1 MKLLDSDIL
10 GILLALMTFVVP
22 AISGVLEKKRKEK
35 KRREAE
41 LYIRE
46 DLSGQTSEEEEPGE
60 AQKLNDEIQELFDVL
75 AGKNIPDEEVEE
87 PVVEEEEILPRSF
100 TPAADELQPVPVEVE
115 EKVVLQTEPL
125 TAQAEPVVQEEN
137 SIKKRIKDNPKEAII
152 LAEILSPKFKEY
164 N

>member
-22 AISGVLEKKRKEK
+22 AISGILEKKRKEK

-41 LYIRE
+41 LYRE
-46 DLSGQTSEEEEPGE
+46 ELPEQTSVEEVPSE

-87 PVVEEEEILPRSF
+87 PVMEEEEILPPSF

-115 EKVVLQTEPL
+115 ENVVLQTEPVKV
-125 TAQAEPVVQEEN
+125 QAEPVVQEEN
-137 SIKKRIKDNPKEAII
+137 PIKKRIKDNPKEAII
-152 LAEILSPKFKEY
+152 LAEILTPKFKEY

>member
-10 GILLALMTFVVP
+10 GILLALMTFVLP

-41 LYIRE
+41 LYRE
-46 DLSGQTSEEEEPGE
+46 ELPEQTSGEEVPSE

-75 AGKNIPDEEVEE
+75 AGKNIPDGEVEE
-87 PVVEEEEILPRSF
+87 PVMEEEEILPPSS

-115 EKVVLQTEPL
+115 EDVVLQTEPVKV
-125 TAQAEPVVQEEN
+125 QAEPVVQEEN
-137 SIKKRIKDNPKEAII
+137 PIKKRIKDNPKEAII
-152 LAEILSPKFKEY
+152 LAEILTPKFKEY

>member
-22 AISGVLEKKRKEK
+22 AISGILEKKRKEK

-41 LYIRE
+41 LYNE
-46 DLSGQTSEEEEPGE
+46 ELPEQTSREEEPSE
-60 AQKLNDEIQELFDVL
+60 AQRLNEEIQELFDVL

-87 PVVEEEEILPRSF
+87 PVMEEEEILPCNF

-115 EKVVLQTEPL
+115 ENVVLQTEPVNV
-125 TAQAEPVVQEEN
+125 QAEPVAQEEN
-137 SIKKRIKDNPKEAII
+137 PIRKRIKENPKEAII
-152 LAEILSPKFKEY
+152 LAEILTPKFKEY

>member
-22 AISGVLEKKRKEK
+22 AISGILEKKRKEK

-41 LYIRE
+41 LYE
-46 DLSGQTSEEEEPGE
+46 EELPGQTSGEVEPIEG
-60 AQKLNDEIQELFDVL
+60 QNLNEEIQELFDML
-75 AGKNIPDEEVEE
+75 SGKGVSREEVEE
-87 PVVEEEEILPRSF
+87 PDVEEEEILPRSF

-115 EKVVLQTEPL
+115 ENVVLQTEPL
-125 TAQAEPVVQEEN
+125 KPQAEPVEQEEN
-137 SIKKRIKDNPKEAII
+137 PIRKRIKESPKEAII
-152 LAEILSPKFKEY
+152 LAEILTPKFKEY

>member
-41 LYIRE
+41 LYRE
-46 DLSGQTSEEEEPGE
+46 ELPEQTSVEEVPSE

-87 PVVEEEEILPRSF
+87 PVMEEEEILPPGF

-115 EKVVLQTEPL
+115 ENVVLQTEPL